1 MLWIAE
7 SQSVAYLSYAER
19 LTVEQ
24 FLGTVYNVVGNEILR
39 GLATFHFHQFAEIA
53 WGEIT
58 FFSEISHGWDTF
70 GFSLIVDV
78 IAQQ

>member
-1 MLWIAE
+1 MLRIAE
-7 SQSVAYLSYAER
+7 SQSIADLGDAER
-19 LTVEQ
+19 LAVEQ

-39 GLATFHFHQFAEIA
+39 GLATFHFHQFAKIA

-70 GFSLIVDV
+70 GFGLMVDV